1 MPTAAAPCML
11 DYGALPDC
19 AAGTM
24 PTMAAPC
31 KFDMPDCAEGQRP
44 SEASPCKPAPC
55 PEGVQPTQA
64 KPCRPGG
71 EDGAAEGE
79 GFDAPPTS
87 SIQKEMKSKYMVVN
101 LLIEGSGDANGSFD
115 VTFSKVVSGVST
127 STVGYLNEQLEGD
140 SFVINTTSK
149 TSCFADTKDP
159 DKIPDLVPCK
169 QLDEIADSLPGS
181 VKAQFR
187 GKVTFDAAT
196 YEPVWNAKKIVFL
209 KGSYNITKI
218 S

>member
-55 PEGVQPTQA
+55 PEGVQSTQA
-64 KPCRPGG
+64 KPCRPVG

-79 GFDAPPTS
+79 GFDAPPSS

-127 STVGYLNEQLEGD
+127 STVGYLNDQLEGD

-159 DKIPDLVPCK
+159 DKVPDLVPCK

>member
-1 MPTAAAPCML
+1 ML

-55 PEGVQPTQA
+55 PAGVQPTQA
-64 KPCRPGG
+64 KPCRPVG
-71 EDGAAEGE
+71 EDGAATGE
-79 GFDAPPTS
+79 GFDAPPSS

-127 STVGYLNEQLEGD
+127 STVGYLNDQLEGD
-140 SFVINTTSK
+140 SFVIVTTSK

-187 GKVTFDAAT
+187 GKVSFDAAT